1 MRRRGRLNIALF
13 LGVDAVFKRILIANR
28 GEIALR
34 IIRTCRRMGIEAVV
48 VHSTADKD
56 SLPVRLADES
66 ICIGPPASGES
77 YLNINNIIAA
87 AELAD
92 VDAIH
97 PGYGFLAEN
106 AHFAEVVR
114 DCKIEFIGPTAQSM
128 RAMGDKAKAKALA
141 KQAGVPTVPG
151 TEGPVADAEE
161 ALAVAQEIGYP
172 VMIKAV
178 AGGGGRGMRVAHNDA
193 SLVSGLTNA
202 TREAEAAFGN
212 GECIVEALVQRARHI
227 EVQIIADTHGNVVAL
242 GERDCSVQR
251 RNQKLVEES
260 PSPVI
265 SEERRKQICEDA
277 VKLAKSA
284 GYTNAG
290 TVEFI
295 YDLDREEHYFLEMNT
310 RIQVEHPVTEM
321 VTGLD
326 LIRQMILVA
335 AGEKLEYTQD
345 DIELTGHAIEVRVN
359 AEDWENGFAP
369 FPGKINMY
377 VAPSGRGVRVDSHC
391 YAGYVI
397 PSNYDSM
404 VAKLIVHGK
413 DRKEAVDFLDQALSE
428 YIIEG
433 PRTTI
438 GFHQRLIRDARF
450 VTSDY
455 TTKFVDDEFLR

>member
-1 MRRRGRLNIALF
+1 M
-13 LGVDAVFKRILIANR
+13 FKRILIANR

-114 DCKIEFIGPTAQSM
+114 DCKIEFIGSTSQSM

-151 TEGPVADAEE
+151 TEGPVADADE

-202 TREAEAAFGN
+202 TEAEAAFGN

-265 SEERRKQICEDA
+265 GPERRKQICDDA

-335 AGEKLEYTQD
+335 AGEKLEYSQE

-404 VAKLIVHGK
+404 VAKLIVHGR

>member
-1 MRRRGRLNIALF
+1 M
-13 LGVDAVFKRILIANR
+13 FKRILIANR
-28 GEIALR
+28 GEVALR
-34 IIRTCRRMGIEAVV
+34 IIRTCRRMGIETVV
-48 VHSTADKD
+48 VHSTADRD

-66 ICIGPPASGES
+66 ICIGPPAATDS

-106 AHFAEVVR
+106 AHFAQVVR
-114 DCKIEFIGPTAQSM
+114 DCKIEFIGPTAQAM
-128 RAMGDKAKAKALA
+128 RALGDKAKAKALA
-141 KQAGVPTVPG
+141 REAEVPTVPG
-151 TEGPVADAEE
+151 TEDPVSGAEE
-161 ALAVAQEIGYP
+161 ALKVANEIGYP

-193 SLVSGLTNA
+193 SLVAGLGHA
-202 TREAEAAFGN
+202 QREAESAFGN

-227 EVQIIADTHGNVVAL
+227 EVQIIADNHGNVVAL
-242 GERDCSVQR
+242 GDRDCSVQR

-265 SEERRKQICEDA
+265 TAEQRQQLCQDA
-277 VKLAKSA
+277 VKLAKAA

-295 YDLDREEHYFLEMNT
+295 YDLDRQEHYFLEMNT

-335 AGEKLEYTQD
+335 SGEPLAFTQE
-345 DIELTGHAIEVRVN
+345 DIQCEGHAIEVRVN
-359 AEDWENGFAP
+359 AEDWENNFAP
-369 FPGKINMY
+369 FPGPITMY
-377 VAPSGRGVRVDSHC
+377 VAPSGKGVRVDSHC
-391 YAGYVI
+391 FAGYVI
-397 PSNYDSM
+397 PSQYDSM
-404 VAKLIVHGK
+404 IAKLIVHGK
-413 DRKEAVDFLDQALSE
+413 NRQEAIDFLDQALAE

-455 TTKFVDDEFLR
+455 TTKFIDDEFLRS